1 MEKQEEFD
9 FSDGK
14 DRETNQPKERSQA
27 ELEQLLDMGKMNPY
41 QTLSKATFIER
52 LEEMDLDEKHKLAIR
67 VGITPVNN
75 NTQLTERLV
84 DNFDDFISKSRMIQ
98 GATSNDIDPS
108 SEEYKKIKHL
118 L

>member
-1 MEKQEEFD
+1 MEKQDEFD

-14 DRETNQPKERSQA
+14 DRETKQPKERSQS

-52 LEEMDLDEKHKLAIR
+52 LDEMDLDEKHQLAIR
-67 VGITPVNN
+67 VGVTPVKN
-75 NTQLTERLV
+75 NTQLTERLI

-98 GATSNDIDPS
+98 GTPSNDIDPS